1 MPPPMPP
8 PAPRPR
14 PVPSYVLYGEDIPD
28 SPVEFG
34 HIETIATRS
43 SLHDWEI
50 APHRH
55 IRSVQVMLVSKGQVT
70 LTIDNMTET
79 LEGPCHIVVPTGSI
93 HGFRFRPET
102 EGHVLTI
109 SSGFAERRSGPGD
122 PLLHAATHGR
132 AAPTPPEV
140 CGRVE
145 FLAAEMLGIPQ
156 DWRRPSALF
165 LAMAEALL
173 RSLLPE
179 GETAE
184 GDGGSDRRVSHL
196 RHLVELHFRDQLPVG
211 WYAERLGMTTRTLT
225 RLTRARLDCT
235 PQDLLHARL
244 ALEAQ
249 RLLCFANASVV
260 QVSNELGFSD
270 PSYFSR
276 FYLRMTGHR
285 PHLDKSTHPHEA

>member
-1 MPPPMPP
+1 MPTPAS
-8 PAPRPR
+8 APRPI
-14 PVPSYVLYGEDIPD
+14 PSYVLYGEDMPE
-28 SPVEFG
+28 SPAEFG
-34 HIETIATRS
+34 HIETIAARS

-55 IRSVQVMLVSKGQVT
+55 VRGVQVMLVSKGQVT
-70 LTIDNMTET
+70 LTIDDTTET
-79 LEGPCHIVVPTGSI
+79 LEAPCHIVIPSGSI

-102 EGHVLTI
+102 VGYVLML
-109 SSGFAERRSGPGD
+109 SSAFAERRSGPGD
-122 PLLHAATHGR
+122 PLLHAATHGCF
-132 AAPTPPEV
+132 APTPPEV
-140 CGRVE
+140 LERVE
-145 FLAAEMLGIPQ
+145 FLCAEMLGIPQ
-156 DWRRPSALF
+156 DWRRPNALF
-165 LAMAEALL
+165 LSMAEALL

-179 GETAE
+179 EEAAD
-184 GDGGSDRRVSHL
+184 DGGSDQRISHL

-211 WYAERLGMTTRTLT
+211 WYAERLGLTTRTLT
-225 RLTRARLDCT
+225 RLTRAKLDCT

-285 PHLDKSTHPHEA
+285 PHLDKSTHAHEA

>member
-1 MPPPMPP
+1 MPTS
-8 PAPRPR
+8 R
-14 PVPSYVLYGEDIPD
+14 PVPSYVLYGEEIAE
-28 SPVEFG
+28 SLAEFG
-34 HIETIATRS
+34 HIETIAARS

-55 IRSVQVMLVSKGQVT
+55 VRGVQVMLVSKGQVT
-70 LTIDNMTET
+70 LTIDDTTET
-79 LEGPCHIVVPTGSI
+79 LEAPCHIVIPAGSI

-102 EGHVLTI
+102 VGYVLML
-109 SSGFAERRSGPGD
+109 SSGFAERRSGAGD
-122 PLLHAATHGR
+122 PLLHAVTHGR
-132 AAPTPPEV
+132 FAPTPLEIL
-140 CGRVE
+140 GRIE
-145 FLAAEMLGIPQ
+145 FLCAEMLAIPQ
-156 DWRRPSALF
+156 DWRRPNALF
-165 LAMAEALL
+165 LSMAEALL

-179 GETAE
+179 EEAADDGS
-184 GDGGSDRRVSHL
+184 GDQRISHL

-235 PQDLLHARL
+235 PQDMLHARL

-285 PHLDKSTHPHEA
+285 PHLDKSTHGHTAEG